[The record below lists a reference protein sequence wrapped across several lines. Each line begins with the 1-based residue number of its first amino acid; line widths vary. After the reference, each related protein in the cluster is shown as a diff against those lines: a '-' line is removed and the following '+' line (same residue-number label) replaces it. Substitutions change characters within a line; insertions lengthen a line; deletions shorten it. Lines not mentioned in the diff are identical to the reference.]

1 MSWSDIDESCLNT
14 PENRLTKVVQLS
26 DCVSVCVRCVFQ
38 VSVGISG
45 ISCWSCVHQIPSNQ
59 ISHSDVMSF
68 FFLPVLS
75 PFATWEIFA
84 LSAVIHVLFITRG
97 NKPLELYYVVARQQ
111 SDLNANWY
119 RQEVM
124 LHQLGFAVSLVAAGF
139 KCCSRKPTT
148 SYLWQS
154 PSFF

>member
-1 MSWSDIDESCLNT
+1 MVRYWWE
-14 PENRLTKVVQLS
+14 LS
-26 DCVSVCVRCVFQ
+26 EHTWKQ
-38 VSVGISG
+38 VDKGCPTLGLCFSLCQMCISG
-45 ISCWSCVHQIPSNQ
+45 VSWHLRCFMLVLCAPDSLQSNL
-59 ISHSDVMSF
+59 SFRRDVF

-124 LHQLGFAVSLVAAGF
+124 LHQLSFAVSLVAAGF